1 MERAPPKSFLDAME
15 ALLRWVEGVE
25 LLLQSEAFTVSD
37 VDVMEDNLNQY
48 RVSDNVHLKLHVT
61 TSHVR
66 SLTIYHVIVTIHLM
80 S

>member
-37 VDVMEDNLNQY
+37 VEVMEDNANQY
-48 RVSDNVHLKLHVT
+48 KVNTSVLNVLHLL
-61 TSHVR
+61 
-66 SLTIYHVIVTIHLM
+66 
-80 S
+80 